1 MSRENITIL
10 ILGIL
15 TFIFTASLDIYI
27 IFYLQAIDIMEGYIL
42 VLANILTIGVIY
54 TIFMEL
60 TKKQTINNS
69 DRNLYK

>member
-42 VLANILTIGVIY
+42 VLANILTIGVLY

-60 TKKQTINNS
+60 TKKQTPNNS
-69 DRNLYK
+69 DRSIYK